1 MSLDAIV
8 SELYRMIDSY
18 WLRTSA
24 TLGISKKIGNCC
36 GSRVLTDK
44 ETDAIS
50 LEYTVPYGLQFYI
63 DRLDPPDPKSQ
74 FLNWTGTSKYT
85 ATENL
90 RQQSWHYQVVNLPEI
105 NCSYTIVIA
114 DTFVKLEDED
124 DGDDL
129 DDEED

>member
-1 MSLDAIV
+1 MSLDAVV
-8 SELYRMIDSY
+8 SELSRVIDLY
-18 WLRTSA
+18 GLGRYA
-24 TLGISKKIGNCC
+24 PLGISKKIGNCC

-44 ETDAIS
+44 ETNAIS

-74 FLNWTGTSKYT
+74 FLNWTSTLKYP
-85 ATENL
+85 AIKNL
-90 RQQSWHYQVVNLPEI
+90 KQHSWHYQVVNLPEI

-114 DTFVKLEDED
+114 DTFNEEDED
-124 DGDDL
+124 DEDCL